1 MREDPTFL
9 KYDFEFLFADQWL
22 SKVLIKFG
30 ARKFG
35 LLERNLSNEE
45 IPAYQEHVIKLFESV
60 PWFMPS

>member
-1 MREDPTFL
+1 MREDPEFL
-9 KYDFEFLFADQWL
+9 KYDFEFFFADQWL

-35 LLERNLSNEE
+35 LLDRGLTDEE
-45 IPAYQEHVIKLFESV
+45 IPAYQEHVAKLFARV